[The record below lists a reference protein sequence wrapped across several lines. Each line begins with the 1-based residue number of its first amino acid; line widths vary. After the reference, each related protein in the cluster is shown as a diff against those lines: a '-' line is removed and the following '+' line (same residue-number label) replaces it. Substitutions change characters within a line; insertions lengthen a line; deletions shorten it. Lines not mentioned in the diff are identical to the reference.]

1 MVFFRSPS
9 WVLSRKK
16 VYFRFALNALA
27 DQEGRR
33 RSLQLSKSI
42 SFKSTVKSLY
52 CEEFITT
59 YFVNK
64 KDTCSYVNLNKFNL

>member
-1 MVFFRSPS
+1 MFVQWFSSGRH
-9 WVLSRKK
+9 REK

-27 DQEGRR
+27 DQEGGR
-33 RSLQLSKSI
+33 RSLQLS
-42 SFKSTVKSLY
+42 KSTVKSLY

-64 KDTCSYVNLNKFNL
+64 KDTCSYVNMNKFNL